1 MISKKGAGV
10 GKTVQKCLLV
20 ARTWTCRDRKGTK
33 VSCKLSTNSTRQT
46 PEHICSM
53 EGRKGRKKWEEMI
66 KGRKK
71 GGERKRGKDG
81 GSKEGRGREEW

>member
-1 MISKKGAGV
+1 
-10 GKTVQKCLLV
+10 
-20 ARTWTCRDRKGTK
+20 
-33 VSCKLSTNSTRQT
+33 
-46 PEHICSM
+46 M

-81 GSKEGRGREEW
+81 GSKEGRGRSKFHIILKVLGSQSFSEQGRAPF